1 MLTLIPLKIFFK
13 VFLGV
18 LSVIFHTLLYTSLDV
33 RLATL
38 AQNLKQEFSKV
49 SLNCTL
55 AQDVDNR

>member
-13 VFLGV
+13 EFLGV
-18 LSVIFHTLLYTSLDV
+18 LAVIFHILLYTSLDV

-38 AQNLKQEFSKV
+38 AQNLKQELSKV
-49 SLNCTL
+49 SLNWTS

>member
-13 VFLGV
+13 VFLGF
-18 LSVIFHTLLYTSLDV
+18 LAVIFHILLYTSLDV

-49 SLNCTL
+49 SLNCTS